1 MERAATLYSDPL
13 PVTSYQLPSVYLL
26 RSLVFVK
33 GFTDLITLV
42 EVLQFLFHFV
52 GIAEKRN

>member
-33 GFTDLITLV
+33 GVTDLIALV
-42 EVLQFLFHFV
+42 EAFQSLFHFV